1 MKRKSKSFLLLSV
14 IALLIITAFSCSL
27 FSALPDYAGEEVKVD
42 KDTGFFKEDM
52 TYKRASPPYTYEY
65 SFKADGTYEYIRMY
79 WNSTDEEWEH
89 NSGLKGTYSWD
100 PDTLVLNKIYT
111 KLWDNTAQEYF
122 EPASYPYEVEYLSYF
137 TTTNYY
143 GEYEVYKQDETD
155 ETVWTATYSS
165 SYEDTSKYS
174 ETVSFTY
181 NEDAMTFSY
190 TESSTESYEGE
201 FTDKDESESSGTIIS
216 VFPED
221 TKFKRGNTV
230 TVTMSGTS
238 KSRDWDPVDD
248 WYDWSTPS
256 TYQDSQTMLHMGD
269 FIIMN
274 PTTESM
280 RTLEF

>member
-1 MKRKSKSFLLLSV
+1 MKRKSKSLLLLSV

-27 FSALPDYAGEEVKVD
+27 FSALPDYAGEEVSVD

-52 TYKRASPPYTYEY
+52 TYKYATGSYTIEY
-65 SFKADGTYEYIRMY
+65 IFKADGSYEFIQMA
-79 WNSTDEEWEH
+79 WNSTDEKWEQA
-89 NSGLKGTYSWD
+89 GGEKGTYSWN
-100 PDTLVLNKIYT
+100 PDTLVMNATGT
-111 KLWDNTAQEYF
+111 KTWDGFAEEYV
-122 EPASYPYEVEYLSYF
+122 EPEDYPRNSEGLFYF
-137 TTTNYY
+137 TTTNIYFE
-143 GEYEVYKQDETD
+143 GQVYKQDETD
-155 ETVWTATYSS
+155 ETVWTMTYSS
-165 SYEDTSKYS
+165 SYEDTTKSS

-190 TESSTESYEGE
+190 TESSTDSYEGE
-201 FTDKDESESSGTIIS
+201 FTDKDESESSGTIVS

-221 TKFKRGNTV
+221 TKFKKGNTV
-230 TVTMSGTS
+230 TVMMSGTS
-238 KSRDWDPVDD
+238 KSRDWNPGDE
-248 WYDWSTPS
+248 WGDWSDPS